1 MELSQLEVFLAVARE
16 HRFSRAAEKLYRT
29 QSAVSQTIRKLE
41 DELGEALFDRSS
53 REGVLTD
60 AGKVLFEY
68 AEKLINLRSEAAESL
83 TELRELQKGKLV
95 IAANEFTVLYLLPL
109 LAEFRR
115 LHPMIKITVERALG
129 SHIPDDVLRYSAEFG
144 VLSYEPQE
152 PSLHSVV
159 VYLDELVF
167 VVPPKHP
174 LASAPQVSIRQL
186 GAESFVAHIVSSP
199 YREKVI
205 QLFKTHKT
213 PLHMDLELPTLQAI
227 KQFVAM
233 GHGVALVPEIS
244 VETELARGE
253 LVGIP
258 VRELQLKRKLRL
270 IYRKDAN
277 LSHAA
282 RAFLKVAEAVAAR
295 AQRTLPFPTRKLVVV
310 TKAYDFGRPRL
321 CHKRKRSKANLAPH
335 RFRTSRFSSRRR
347 PALRGT
353 TPAPHPP
360 KDEPPA
366 PNPDSSDRAVPD
378 QRIRARTLQARIL
391 SLCPGLQQ
399 RQFANAGAV
408 HGTYPTQIEHQF
420 ARVLQDFAHDPR
432 QRGRFIAIHDAA
444 LAVHDDHIALIAR
457 FQTEFQLQLLV

>member
-16 HRFSRAAEKLYRT
+16 GRFSRAAEKLFRT

-41 DELGEALFDRSS
+41 DELGEALFDRAS

-60 AGKVLFEY
+60 AGKVLLEY

-174 LASAPQVSIRQL
+174 LASAKKISIRQL

-213 PLHMDLELPTLQAI
+213 PLHMDIELPTLQAI
-227 KQFVAM
+227 KRFVAM
-233 GHGVALVPEIS
+233 GNGVALLPAIS
-244 VETELARGE
+244 VESELARGA
-253 LVGIP
+253 LVHIP
-258 VRELQLKRKLRL
+258 ARELRLHRKLRL
-270 IYRKDAN
+270 VYRQAAS

-282 RAFLKVAEAVAAR
+282 RAFLKVAEAFA
-295 AQRTLPFPTRKLVVV
+295 LE
-310 TKAYDFGRPRL
+310 
-321 CHKRKRSKANLAPH
+321 RSSP
-335 RFRTSRFSSRRR
+335 
-347 PALRGT
+347 
-353 TPAPHPP
+353 
-360 KDEPPA
+360 
-366 PNPDSSDRAVPD
+366 
-378 QRIRARTLQARIL
+378 
-391 SLCPGLQQ
+391 
-399 RQFANAGAV
+399 
-408 HGTYPTQIEHQF
+408 Y
-420 ARVLQDFAHDPR
+420 
-432 QRGRFIAIHDAA
+432 
-444 LAVHDDHIALIAR
+444 R
-457 FQTEFQLQLLV
+457 FQREH